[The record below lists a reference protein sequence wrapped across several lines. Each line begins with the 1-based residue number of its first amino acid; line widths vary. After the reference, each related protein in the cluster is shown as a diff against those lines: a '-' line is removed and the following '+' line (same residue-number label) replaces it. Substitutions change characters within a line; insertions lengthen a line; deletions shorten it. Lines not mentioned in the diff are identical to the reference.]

1 MPDITRSIVGLSLLV
16 VSFQVSAFMQPADES
31 SGNAVGVLELPDME
45 VRDERQEFMLRLIKS
60 GLDANRSSKFE
71 DRDQPYCWFDKPTG
85 SHLTYLY
92 CSLNKYLDQASR
104 SAQAVVGYGSE
115 DNPTFNSKIFR
126 SARPVNRVELRE
138 RLARLG
144 SGEVND
150 EILDQALQGAP
161 LPEAEL
167 PDDAEL
173 ERFSAALVQVRDIR
187 ADVAGELEDS
197 PPGEREAV
205 VARGDE
211 AMARAI
217 EEAGLSVNRYNE
229 ISGLVERFDSLRK
242 QVRSHIAGN

>member
-1 MPDITRSIVGLSLLV
+1 MPGITQFIVGLSLLA
-16 VSFQVSAFMQPADES
+16 VSSQVPAFVQPADGS
-31 SGNAVGVLELPDME
+31 SDSSMGVLELQDME

-60 GLDANRSSKFE
+60 GLDEDRSSKFE
-71 DRDQPYCWFDKPTG
+71 DRDKPYCWFEKPTG

-92 CSLNKYLDQASR
+92 CSLNKYLDQSSR

-138 RLARLG
+138 KLARLG

-150 EILDQALQGAP
+150 EILDQAIQGAP
-161 LPEAEL
+161 LPEAEV

-173 ERFSAALVQVRDIR
+173 ERFSTALGQVRDIR
-187 ADVAGELEDS
+187 TNVAGELEDTS
-197 PPGEREAV
+197 PGEREAV

-211 AMARAI
+211 AMVRAI
-217 EEAGLSVNRYNE
+217 EEAGLTVNRYNE

-242 QVRSHIAGN
+242 RVRSRIASN